1 MRKTAH
7 KYDRVGSEIRKEL
20 SEIISYEIKDPRISG
35 MTSVTDVE
43 VTPDLK
49 YCKVFISVLGDED
62 AEKSTIE
69 GLRSAAG
76 FIRKKLAA
84 SVNLRN
90 TPELNF
96 VSDTSIRYGI
106 EMSKRIDE
114 VLGKEEEAKREST
127 DQKD

>member
-69 GLRSAAG
+69 GLKSAAG

-114 VLGKEEEAKREST
+114 ILGKEEEAKREST

>member
-20 SEIISYEIKDPRISG
+20 SEIINYEIKDPRISV

-49 YCKVFISVLGDED
+49 YCKVFISVLGDEE